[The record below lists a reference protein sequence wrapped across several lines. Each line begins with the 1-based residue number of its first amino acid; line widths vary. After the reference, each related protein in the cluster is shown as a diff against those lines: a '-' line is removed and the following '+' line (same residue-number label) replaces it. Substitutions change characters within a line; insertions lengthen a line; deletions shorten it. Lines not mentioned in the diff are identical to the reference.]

1 LDARYDYEEVRLKW
15 DAELVRRPFTMWR
28 YHELLPLRD
37 DANRI
42 TMGEGGTPLYP
53 ATNLVHFHK
62 TDLDFQVAAARALA
76 QARSRRS
83 LAWATR

>member
-1 LDARYDYEEVRLKW
+1 MRAL
-15 DAELVRRPFTMWR
+15 
-28 YHELLPLRD
+28 
-37 DANRI
+37 
-42 TMGEGGTPLYP
+42 TMGVMVRSCWL
-53 ATNLVHFHK
+53 LVHFHK